1 MTFEAAEDCC
11 IAAMGSLG
19 PNPNIC
25 CRCINGM
32 WGWTGWL
39 LPYPGMLGCEGEAET
54 ICCLLLLVLL
64 FTIEGPTPGTL
75 MGEVTPAGP
84 HRADIKRARSAA
96 ILCLVLSTCSHSFI
110 KNVSTSANCFSF
122 SSNLFNWWFTIFA
135 DSLWISRS
143 SWSANS
149 FAFVA
154 AAARPALAAALTFS
168 ADNGTCASFWLH
180 EPCSPEFSSEAYPTW
195 KSLVLKL
202 IKWEQKKITKKR
214 RKHRKQGK

>member
-1 MTFEAAEDCC
+1 MNHRKEMNHKIHSLYQARSLVQPKPELVPDTGRSIGWFRVGCALPEELNMTFEAAEDCC

-122 SSNLFNWWFTIFA
+122 SSNLFNCQI
-135 DSLWISRS
+135 
-143 SWSANS
+143 N
-149 FAFVA
+149 FVA
-154 AAARPALAAALTFS
+154 
-168 ADNGTCASFWLH
+168 
-180 EPCSPEFSSEAYPTW
+180 E
-195 KSLVLKL
+195 
-202 IKWEQKKITKKR
+202 KW
-214 RKHRKQGK
+214 